1 MGDYIPQQE
10 LEKFLASCND
20 AAAMKAA
27 KEAAEKA
34 KIQADNVG
42 HRLLQKMGWKEGAE
56 YYFKSFSFFKL
67 MNAFYDNILI
77 CLRESNSSSNC
88 CIMM

>member
-1 MGDYIPQQE
+1 MGDYIPQEE

-27 KEAAEKA
+27 KEATEKA

-42 HRLLQKMGWKEGAE
+42 HRLLSKMGWKEGA
-56 YYFKSFSFFKL
+56 YYFFVFFLFKL
-67 MNAFYDNILI
+67 TNTFYAV
-77 CLRESNSSSNC
+77 
-88 CIMM
+88 